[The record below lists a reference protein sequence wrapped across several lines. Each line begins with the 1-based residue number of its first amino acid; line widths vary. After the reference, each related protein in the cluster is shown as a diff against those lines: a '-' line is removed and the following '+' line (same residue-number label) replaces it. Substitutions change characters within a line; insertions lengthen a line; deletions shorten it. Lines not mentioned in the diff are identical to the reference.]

1 MRSSVVLALSFAATS
16 VALSAQSARTSRPPA
31 TVQRVIEQE
40 QSAGGT
46 LKNVTTEKEHGVTV
60 YEIETLR
67 DGHTRDLLVDAD
79 GHVIEIEEEVSI
91 NGVPA
96 PVKSAFEAMGA
107 VKKLETIT
115 KGSTVTYEAQIQ
127 KNGTSFE
134 AVVDAA
140 GQRVKS
146 K

>member
-1 MRSSVVLALSFAATS
+1 
-16 VALSAQSARTSRPPA
+16 
-31 TVQRVIEQE
+31 
-40 QSAGGT
+40 
-46 LKNVTTEKEHGVTV
+46 
-60 YEIETLR
+60 
-67 DGHTRDLLVDAD
+67 
-79 GHVIEIEEEVSI
+79 
-91 NGVPA
+91 
-96 PVKSAFEAMGA
+96 VKSAFEAMGA
-107 VKKLETIT
+107 VKKLETIA